1 MPGAMI
7 RPNRS
12 APPPAA
18 NGTTMVRGRVGHSC
32 ARAGVPDCKPAAIST
47 ADSASNRLMAA

>member
-18 NGTTMVRGRVGHSC
+18 NGTTMVSDRVGHSC
-32 ARAGVPDCKPAAIST
+32 ASAAAPDCKPAAIS
-47 ADSASNRLMAA
+47 ANSVSNRLMAA